1 MNKPLPEPICATLV
15 ISFMAVQKRH
25 FSEKRWKCGL
35 MTYGKEMTTAF
46 SVLSNSI
53 ISQAINS
60 ILSEVILC
68 LYSTFSVLCICEVT

>member
-1 MNKPLPEPICATLV
+1 
-15 ISFMAVQKRH
+15 
-25 FSEKRWKCGL
+25 